1 MEVTEMNLLNNVKV
15 VRALNAQTTA
25 TAATTGRAID
35 TKGFEGV
42 LFIAVGSSLLC
53 GATAQLKCK
62 TAASTTA
69 TFGTAAGKL
78 TSASLA
84 SGSFNYKT
92 LCLDVYRPLNRYVK
106 PCVVG
111 ATSGTV
117 RSITAILY
125 GPRRPGS
132 SACESTQAVRKT
144 IVAATS

>member
-1 MEVTEMNLLNNVKV
+1 MNLLNNVKV
-15 VRALNAQTTA
+15 VRALNTQSTAQTA
-25 TAATTGRAID
+25 STGKAID
-35 TKGFEGV
+35 TKGFEGC

-53 GATAQLKCK
+53 GTAAVLKVK

-69 TFGTAAGKL
+69 SFISSNQTLSSTRLVTA
-78 TSASLA
+78 
-84 SGSFNYKT
+84 SFNYKT
-92 LCLDVYRPLNRYVK
+92 LCLDVYRPLKRYLK
-106 PCVVG
+106 PCVTG

-132 SACESTQAVRKT
+132 SACESTQSVRKT